1 MKTIRTYVKTYLDA
15 PSDEFAKI
23 KTTLKREMRAL
34 FLFKKMV
41 HVNTIDEN
49 VFLVPFDLS

>member
-15 PSDEFAKI
+15 PSDEFAKV